1 MDEDGRAE
9 ALERAATRVP
19 RLPALASSSSRSSR
33 ARAAA
38 ATEVAVGAASEREG
52 AHAPSTAAATS
63 GAVIGNARVRAHR
76 LREGVELVGGDDGEV
91 VLQLLVRGAREIGRG
106 GDQDQAAL
114 ALLRLERGDERA
126 RHLEARRLG
135 VRGRG
140 RGDRRRDHRAF
151 AQWREG
157 GRDER
162 NATTPR
168 REPGATPRARP
179 PLR

>member
-1 MDEDGRAE
+1 MLARMPVESSASH
-9 ALERAATRVP
+9 ATDMRKPWNGAMSARGTVSP
-19 RLPALASSSSRSSR
+19 KTSVNGVVARRLSR
-33 ARAAA
+33 AK
-38 ATEVAVGAASEREG
+38 V
-52 AHAPSTAAATS
+52 
-63 GAVIGNARVRAHR
+63 
-76 LREGVELVGGDDGEV
+76 
-91 VLQLLVRGAREIGRG
+91 VRGAREIGRG